1 MKKITIFVFIL
12 FISAIFTA
20 PAHSDGIK
28 KVAQTGLQ
36 FLKVDVG
43 ARAAA
48 MGGAFLV
55 GGYDASIMFYNP
67 AGIANISSDLDL
79 FAGQTQWIADI
90 NYNTAAV
97 VKNFGTLGTFGISI
111 VLADYGDDI
120 IGTQVATNDK
130 GYVETGNL
138 DVGAYAI
145 GISYAKQ
152 LTDKFTVGAHVRYTG
167 QKLGENLMADGS
179 TMENKVDGLSFDF
192 GTIFYPGFKSFR
204 FGMSVRNFSADYQYE
219 EESFE
224 LPLTFT
230 IGVAMN
236 VLDFMESQS
245 ENHSLVVAIDAI
257 HPRDYTERIHLG
269 TEYWF
274 NNMFAL
280 RGGYKFNYDEEG
292 LTAGL
297 GVKLNVSN
305 MNFKLDYAYTDFGVF
320 DSVNRFSV
328 GFSF

>member
-1 MKKITIFVFIL
+1 MFIL
-12 FISAIFTA
+12 FISEIFVA
-20 PAHSDGIK
+20 PAHSEEIK

-48 MGGAFLV
+48 MGGAYLV
-55 GGYDASIMFYNP
+55 AGYDATSMFYNP
-67 AGIANISSDLDL
+67 AGIANISSDFDI

-90 NYNTAAV
+90 KYNTAAI
-97 VKNFGTLGTFGISI
+97 VKNFENIGAIGISFI
-111 VLADYGDDI
+111 IADYGDNI
-120 IGTQVATNDK
+120 IGTQVAANDK

-145 GISYAKQ
+145 GLSYAKQ
-152 LTDKFTVGAHVRYTG
+152 LTEKFTVGAQIRYVG
-167 QKLGENLMADGS
+167 QNLGENLMADGN
-179 TMENKVDGLSFDF
+179 TVENKVNGLSFDF

-204 FGMSVRNFSADYQYE
+204 FGVSVRNFSADYQYE

-224 LPLTFT
+224 LPLTFA

-236 VLDFMESQS
+236 VLDFTEMRNED
-245 ENHSLVVAIDAI
+245 HSLLVTVDAI
-257 HPRDYTERIHLG
+257 HPRDYSERINLG
-269 TEYWF
+269 AEYWF

-297 GVKLNVSN
+297 GVKLNISK
-305 MNFKLDYAYTDFGVF
+305 MNLKLDYSYTDFGVF
-320 DSVNRFSV
+320 NSVNRFSV